1 MSFLIMHQTQPTA
14 VTCFS
19 TCLAMIKALPAGL
32 VVDQLH
38 GQYFGGTMSTRQAL
52 NLQEIPFESFDT
64 CDLPL
69 FDLDGVYL
77 VAVPSLNRPGG
88 LHQILVECYN
98 GLLVVLDPAAGRP
111 DCKYYVAVLTEGFDN
126 EVKLCGYFV
135 DAFIPRA
142 YLLSRYRP
150 VNTSSAACLPLLY
163 K

>member
-14 VTCFS
+14 ITCFS

-38 GQYFGGTMSTRQAL
+38 DQYFGGTMSTRQAL

-69 FDLDGVYL
+69 FDRDGVYL

-88 LHQILVECYN
+88 LHQILVECYD
-98 GLLVVLDPAAGRP
+98 GMIVVLDPAAGLP
-111 DCKYYVAVLTEGFDN
+111 GSQYYVGVLTEGFSN
-126 EVKLCGYFV
+126 EVKLHGYFV

-150 VNTSSAACLPLLY
+150 VNTCSAARHPLFGR
-163 K
+163 